1 MKNSNLPLNLGF
13 LARQNKSHRKL
24 AQSNAIVFLSTS
36 KQTELVSR
44 ETSKLTTQDITNPWQ
59 RVQDKSSQQY
69 YYWNSTTNETTAV
82 GAPRPQFWVELKD
95 PSGDTE
101 ATYWWNPET
110 KQTTPLGSPCPQQV
124 NNMMPPSSIQFGS
137 TQVNGLGRQS
147 STDSQSAPSMGKQLV
162 QTAVLGFVFTTVFV
176 LIRSVIG

>member
-13 LARQNKSHRKL
+13 LIRQRLRKL
-24 AQSNAIVFLSTS
+24 SLPNATVFLSTS

-44 ETSKLTTQDITNPWQ
+44 EASKLTSLDITNPWQ

-110 KQTTPLGSPCPQQV
+110 KQTTPLGSSCPQQA
-124 NNMMPPSSIQFGS
+124 NNMIPPSSIQYGS

-147 STDSQSAPSMGKQLV
+147 GTDSQSAPSMGKQLV